1 MEASSLR
8 FAAAARSLG
17 EVARAAGLVVPS
29 FRSPPRIEG
38 VDRTMKRQ
46 VDAAGVEAV
55 TVSVRIK
62 GRPWVSVLA
71 DMIDGVLVANS
82 LVGPTAGAA
91 RTVMWSAVEADV
103 MRGTDVE
110 GQAGQRQRRASHGVG
125 GHAGR
130 RGPQPAG
137 APQTK
142 VA

>member
-1 MEASSLR
+1 
-8 FAAAARSLG
+8 
-17 EVARAAGLVVPS
+17 
-29 FRSPPRIEG
+29 
-38 VDRTMKRQ
+38 MKRQ

-71 DMIDGVLVANS
+71 DMIDGVLVANH

-125 GHAGR
+125 GHTGR